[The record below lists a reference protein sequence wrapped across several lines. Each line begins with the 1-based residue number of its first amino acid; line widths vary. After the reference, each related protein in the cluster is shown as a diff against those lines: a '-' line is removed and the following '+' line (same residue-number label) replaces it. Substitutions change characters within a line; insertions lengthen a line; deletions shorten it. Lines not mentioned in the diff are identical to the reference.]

1 MRPQVLDKAE
11 NFGVRVTNAYKYL
24 TSIKH
29 ETVLSKQLLRSGTA
43 ISALIA
49 EAQYAQSRADFISK
63 YQIALKE
70 ANESRNWINLLYRSQ
85 IIDDA
90 TYQSI
95 YDDANQLVMIIS
107 KIVRTA
113 KQNNNK

>member
-1 MRPQVLDKAE
+1 MRPLVLDKAE
-11 NFGVRVTNAYKYL
+11 DFGVRVTNAYKYL
-24 TSIKH
+24 SKEKH
-29 ETVLSKQLLRSGTA
+29 ETVISKQLLRSGTA

-70 ANESRNWINLLYRSQ
+70 ANESRNWITILYRTA
-85 IIDDA
+85 IIDQKTFD
-90 TYQSI
+90 SI
-95 YDDANQLVMIIS
+95 YNDANQLVMIIS

-113 KQNNNK
+113 KKNNQ